1 MNGQTLSL
9 LRLQEGRQ
17 PADFTRVSLLTPLRR
32 ARVGVVA
39 ALAGAVLAGVPAVLP
54 AAHADTSGQ
63 LSSQAKSLLAKVH
76 ALQVKANAAERRY
89 QRAFSAVADSVNIAI
104 SADQASAAVA
114 QRAELAAQELSTRV
128 RGLYESGGSL
138 ATYAA
143 VLDTGSVTS
152 IFDRNEIAT
161 RVLSAQMA
169 DVRSSAQDAAAAQR
183 AASRDERR
191 EHLQIGT
198 ERNVAAAANKVATL
212 LRQEKALLAK
222 TNKRLAAV
230 HKAEVALAAQTAS
243 FGAITTSA
251 IAGLHILPP
260 SADYLALYQSAGTT
274 CPGLPWTVLAAIG
287 QVESGHGRNPST
299 SSAGAMG
306 PMQFEPPTFQAYAVD
321 GDQDGTA
328 SIMDPADA
336 IYTAAHYL
344 CANGAGRSAGA
355 LSSAIL
361 HYNHAAWY
369 VEMVEKLA
377 NMYASAYA

>member
-1 MNGQTLSL
+1 MSL
-9 LRLQEGRQ
+9 L
-17 PADFTRVSLLTPLRR
+17 APLRR
-32 ARVGVVA
+32 ARVSVVA
-39 ALAGAVLAGVPAVLP
+39 ALAGAVLAGVPAVVP

-63 LSSQAKSLLAKVH
+63 LSSQVKTLLAKVH
-76 ALQVKANAAERRY
+76 SLQTRANAAERRY
-89 QRAFSAVADSVNIAI
+89 QRAFSAVADSVNVAI
-104 SADQASAAVA
+104 TADQASSQVA
-114 QRAELAAQELSTRV
+114 QRAQAAAQELSTRV

-138 ATYAA
+138 ATYAS
-143 VLDTGSVTS
+143 VLDTGSVTQ
-152 IFDRNEIAT
+152 IFDSNEIAT

-169 DVRSSAQDAAAAQR
+169 DVRSVAKDARVAQR
-183 AASRDERR
+183 AANRAEQH

-198 ERNVAAAANKVATL
+198 ERNVAAAANKVSTL
-212 LRQEKALLAK
+212 LRAEKALLAK
-222 TNKRLAAV
+222 TNKRLNAV
-230 HKAEVALAAQTAS
+230 RVAQAALAAQTAS
-243 FGAITTSA
+243 FSSITSSA

-260 SADYLALYQSAGTT
+260 SAEYLSLYQSASTT

-306 PMQFEPPTFQAYAVD
+306 PMQFEPATFQAYAVD
-321 GDQDGTA
+321 GDHDGVA
-328 SIMDPADA
+328 EIMDPADA

-344 CANGAGRSAGA
+344 CANGAGRSSSA

-361 HYNHAAWY
+361 HYNHAEWY

>member
-1 MNGQTLSL
+1 
-9 LRLQEGRQ
+9 
-17 PADFTRVSLLTPLRR
+17 
-32 ARVGVVA
+32 
-39 ALAGAVLAGVPAVLP
+39 
-54 AAHADTSGQ
+54 
-63 LSSQAKSLLAKVH
+63 LAKVH
-76 ALQVKANAAERRY
+76 ALQAKANAAERRY
-89 QRAFSAVADSVNIAI
+89 QRAFHAVADSVNIAI
-104 SADQASAAVA
+104 SADQASTVVA
-114 QRAELAAQELSTRV
+114 QRAQQAAQELTTRV

-143 VLDTGSVTS
+143 VLDTGSVTA
-152 IFDRNEIAT
+152 IFDRNEIAS
-161 RVLSAQMA
+161 RVLNAQMA
-169 DVRSSAQDAAAAQR
+169 EVRSVAKDAAAANR
-183 AASRDERR
+183 AASRAERR

-198 ERNVAAAANKVATL
+198 ERNVAAAASKVETL
-212 LRQEKALLAK
+212 LRQEKTLLAK

-230 HKAEVALAAQTAS
+230 RAAEAALAAQTAS
-243 FGAITTSA
+243 YSSITSSA
-251 IAGLHILPP
+251 ISGLHILPP
-260 SADYLALYQSAGTT
+260 SGQYLSLYQAASTT

-306 PMQFEPPTFQAYAVD
+306 PMQFMPPTFAAYAVD
-321 GDQDGTA
+321 GDHDGVA

-355 LSSAIL
+355 LSGAIL
-361 HYNHAAWY
+361 HYNHAIWY